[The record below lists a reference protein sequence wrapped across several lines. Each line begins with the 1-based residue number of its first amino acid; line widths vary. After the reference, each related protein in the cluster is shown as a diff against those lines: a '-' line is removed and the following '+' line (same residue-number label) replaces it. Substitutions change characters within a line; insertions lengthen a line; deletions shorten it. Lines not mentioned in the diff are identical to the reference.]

1 MSESQNSQQ
10 IMNDIQSLQKM
21 EQQMFSSLE
30 TNPNLSPSQKK
41 DVSDKIGKIS
51 SIRDN
56 LYKNIGGM
64 NVFFKRSFESSRGTL
79 SEQLNAVGI
88 IEDQLKQARNR
99 LKIMEVEKMNKVR
112 LVEINDYFGSK
123 YEEHALLMKII
134 ILTLIPV
141 IILILLLKKEI
152 ISSKIFYVL
161 LVIVAIIGGIFMVP
175 RFFSIIQRDNMEYQ
189 TYDWYFD
196 VSGAPQGGDVSNNID
211 PWLNLNVGGC
221 VESECCTRGM
231 TYDTSLNRCVIGD
244 DSRAAT
250 TTESFITETMIEN
263 MISSSSSQNKYKQR
277 NNSNFLPKVADSF
290 INYKM

>member
-1 MSESQNSQQ
+1 MSGSQNSQQ

-64 NVFFKRSFESSRGTL
+64 NSFFQKSFESSRGTL
-79 SEQLNAVGI
+79 NEQVNAVGI
-88 IEDQLKQARNR
+88 IEDQLKQARHK
-99 LKIMEVEKMNKVR
+99 LKIMEAEKMNKVR

-123 YEEHALLMKII
+123 YEEHASLMKII

-141 IILILLLKKEI
+141 IILILLFNKQI
-152 ISSKIFYVL
+152 ISSKIFYIL
-161 LVIVAIIGGIFMVP
+161 LVIVAIIGGVFMGY
-175 RFFSIIQRDNMEYQ
+175 RFFSIIRRDNMEYQ

-196 VSGAPQGGDVSNNID
+196 ASSAPQAGTDVSNSD
-211 PWLNLNVGGC
+211 PWLRLEIGGC
-221 VESECCTRGM
+221 IESNCCSDNM

-244 DSRAAT
+244 ESRR
-250 TTESFITETMIEN
+250 TTESFITESMIEN
-263 MISSSSSQNKYKQR
+263 MISSSTNQNKYKQG
-277 NNSNFLPKVADSF
+277 NNSDFLPKLADSF

>member
-30 TNPNLSPSQKK
+30 SNPNLSQSQKT
-41 DVSDKIGKIS
+41 DLSEKINKIS

-64 NVFFKRSFESSRGTL
+64 NMFFQKSFESSRGTL

-99 LKIMEVEKMNKVR
+99 LKIMEAEKMNKVR

-161 LVIVAIIGGIFMVP
+161 LVIVAIIGAIFMVP
-175 RFFSIIQRDNMEYQ
+175 RFFSIIRRDNMEYQ

-196 VSGAPQGGDVSNNID
+196 PSAAPQPGAISNSD
-211 PWLNLNVGGC
+211 PWLTLGGGC
-221 VESECCTRGM
+221 VDSACCSGNM
-231 TYDTSLNRCVIGD
+231 TYDVSLNRCVVGNRGD
-244 DSRAAT
+244 T
-250 TTESFITETMIEN
+250 TTESFITESMIEN
-263 MISSSSSQNKYKQR
+263 MISSSTNQNKYKQR
-277 NNSNFLPKVADSF
+277 NNSDFLPKVADSF
-290 INYKM
+290 MNFKM

>member
-1 MSESQNSQQ
+1 MSGSQNSQQ

-64 NVFFKRSFESSRGTL
+64 NRFFQKSFESSRGTL
-79 SEQLNAVGI
+79 SEQVNAVGI
-88 IEDQLKQARNR
+88 IEDQLKQARIK
-99 LKIMEVEKMNKVR
+99 LKIMEAEKMNKVR

-141 IILILLLKKEI
+141 IILILLFNKQI
-152 ISSKIFYVL
+152 ISSKVFYIL
-161 LVIVAIIGGIFMVP
+161 LVIVAIIGGIFMGY
-175 RFFSIIQRDNMEYQ
+175 RFFSIIRRDNMEYQ

-196 VSGAPQGGDVSNNID
+196 VSSAPQGSSDIDNTD
-211 PWLNLNVGGC
+211 PWSNLNIGGC
-221 VESECCTRGM
+221 FESGCCDDNM
-231 TYDTSLNRCVIGD
+231 TYDNSLNICVID
-244 DSRAAT
+244 DENSK
-250 TTESFITETMIEN
+250 TTESFVTESMIEN
-263 MISSSSSQNKYKQR
+263 MISSSTNQNKYKQG
-277 NNSNFLPKVADSF
+277 NNSDFLPKLADSF
-290 INYKM
+290 MNYKM